1 MLTLG
6 DDMCEFLHCCYNP
19 PGDEARGM
27 CASTQYHRTST
38 SGKHYNLR
46 PAKSIALK
54 SKEILITTQDGL
66 CPYPT
71 EEERAALNPAELVG
85 GWRKKF
91 CRTKKKASAK
101 IPEYLAKPTQKTMK
115 TSNKFL
121 FFTKDL
127 PWPSGTSFTEECHP
141 TIHIP
146 GGEGV
151 VQVTRAQVQARAGER
166 PMSQEITYS
175 ITAGAHPPAS
185 HDVNISKPI
194 AGST

>member
-1 MLTLG
+1 
-6 DDMCEFLHCCYNP
+6 MCEFLHCCYNP

-166 PMSQEITYS
+166 PMSQDITYS
-175 ITAGAHPPAS
+175 ITACAHPPAS
-185 HDVNISKPI
+185 HDVNISKPT